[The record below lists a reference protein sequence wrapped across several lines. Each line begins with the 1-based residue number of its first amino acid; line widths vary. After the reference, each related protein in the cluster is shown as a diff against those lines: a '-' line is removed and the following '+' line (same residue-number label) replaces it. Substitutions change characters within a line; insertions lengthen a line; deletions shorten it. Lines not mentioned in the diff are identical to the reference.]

1 MEDEQN
7 IYNWE
12 PPTEE
17 TETAEEKQVCR
28 KCGND
33 SFRVYVKIIIDDARL
48 YCAKCGE
55 PFY

>member
-17 TETAEEKQVCR
+17 TEPTEEKQICG

-33 SFRVYVKIIIDDARL
+33 SFRVYIKIIIDDARL
-48 YCAKCGE
+48 YCARCGE
-55 PFY
+55 PCY